1 MPRGKRA
8 IGDILRGKRDDVD
21 MADAEVSRDAPDPN
35 PRRAPQTTTTTKTFS
50 VPAPPC
56 LDPAR
61 RLLFGWSLRRFLD
74 TRPPSTVVTVP
85 RSATV
90 GEAMAALARHGILSA
105 PVLGENNEHFHGFVS
120 CLDILNAFVDALDPA
135 LTRRSY
141 VCSRTRE
148 QRMAE
153 LDVIA

>member
-8 IGDILRGKRDDVD
+8 IDDTLRGKRDDVD
-21 MADAEVSRDAPDPN
+21 MADAEVTRDAAEEDQ
-35 PRRAPQTTTTTKTFS
+35 RRAVNDTTTTETFTI
-50 VPAPPC
+50 PAPPD

-90 GEAMAALARHGILSA
+90 GEAMAALARHLS
-105 PVLGENNEHFHGFVS
+105 LIH
-120 CLDILNAFVDALDPA
+120 I
-135 LTRRSY
+135 
-141 VCSRTRE
+141 
-148 QRMAE
+148 
-153 LDVIA
+153 